1 MDCSYYEVLMVTRD
15 ASPEVIR
22 AAYKALSQKW
32 HPDRNEHPDAPQIM
46 TLLNQAYEELS
57 DPDRRLAYDA
67 WIAAGCPADPIPEPP
82 KSQAFD
88 VDEEKLRE
96 GLAVIEAR
104 KKKYPKFGKMMIWAL
119 IVSAITS

>member
-1 MDCSYYEVLMVTRD
+1 MDCSYYEVLMVTPE

-32 HPDRNEHPDAPQIM
+32 HPDRNDHPDAPQIM

-67 WIAAGCPADPIPEPP
+67 WIAAGCPPDQISKPP
-82 KSQAFD
+82 KSTAFE

-96 GLAVIEAR
+96 GLAALDAHE
-104 KKKYPKFGKMMIWAL
+104 KKYPKFGKMMIWAL